1 MFMLFTNKII
11 LIQKIKGSQK
21 SESICGISETCG
33 PNPKSQINNYFRQ
46 HFIQNYMYRKIYIK
60 YFVILIYFLIY
71 LEKL

>member
-1 MFMLFTNKII
+1 MSFRHKII

-21 SESICGISETCG
+21 SKSICR
-33 PNPKSQINNYFRQ
+33 PNPKSQINHYFHQ
-46 HFIQNYMYRKIYIK
+46 HFIQNYIYRKIYIK